1 MGQLPVELL
10 RLRERYEQLVADA
23 STGVVSRED
32 AYALLSQLT
41 VIDGSGAQW
50 GLDDEGSFTCRR
62 NPSEA
67 PVVTNPGSFAPAN
80 MLMTQPAAP
89 MTPAG
94 LTVPR
99 SQAAEPSQPSIKDT
113 PDFTRHTSP
122 DRESRITPL
131 IAAVTARPG
140 PIAVA
145 GLVLVALVL
154 STVTRGSR
162 HEVVAA
168 SAPTTVAV
176 TPTTPL
182 PATGPELAAAP
193 ALTDVSRVVMALGTD
208 PVTAGTAILGG
219 VADPVQVVEWR
230 SLQAS
235 GLLIKVLS
243 TTPGMPVTQVWAG
256 VDQYGLQKVTFSVAW
271 VLDAGV
277 WKLQTWPAKS

>member
-23 STGVVSRED
+23 STGVLSRED

-80 MLMTQPAAP
+80 MPMAQPAPQP
-89 MTPAG
+89 MPAG
-94 LTVPR
+94 SATSLPR
-99 SQAAEPSQPSIKDT
+99 AAEPSQLSIKDT
-113 PDFTRHTSP
+113 PDFARHTSP
-122 DRESRITPL
+122 DRESRIAPL
-131 IAAVTARPG
+131 LAAITSRPG

-145 GLVLVALVL
+145 SLILVALTL
-154 STVTRGSR
+154 SAVTRGSR
-162 HEVVAA
+162 QEVVAVPA
-168 SAPTTVAV
+168 TTLSA
-176 TPTTPL
+176 TPTTPM
-182 PATGPELAAAP
+182 PTTGDSAGVPVLV
-193 ALTDVSRVVMALGTD
+193 DVSRVVMALGTD
-208 PVTAGTAILGG
+208 PVTAGTVIVGG
-219 VADPVQVVEWR
+219 VVDPVQVVEWR

-243 TTPGMPVTQVWAG
+243 TTPGTPVTQVWAG
-256 VDQYGLQKVTFSVAW
+256 VDQYGMQSATFSVAW

-277 WKLQTWPAKS
+277 WKLQAWPAKS